1 MSTTPVPVLIAS
13 RFPAYAAGLAGF
25 LSNPPLRPTIS
36 HTVGESLAV
45 CKQSPPALALIDWQV
60 ADAPGL
66 ELATELVRLSPGT
79 RILFVVDDTSSQF
92 EIEAMAAGASGVVLR
107 TWTHAAV
114 LDAVADAL
122 RGFSRFDVDA
132 VRSLSD
138 LVQQT
143 SPRQVLLTEQER
155 VVLRLMRQQ
164 LTYKEIAM
172 RLGVSWHT
180 VRTHAQSILRK
191 LGIHSRRDLDG
202 WDARL
207 GSPAE
212 QLVATATR

>member
-1 MSTTPVPVLIAS
+1 VSTSPVPVLIAS

-25 LSNPPLRPTIS
+25 LSNPPLRPLIA

-45 CKQSPPALALIDWQV
+45 CQQTPPALALIDWQV
-60 ADAPGL
+60 ADAPGM
-66 ELATELVRLSPGT
+66 ELATELVRRSPGT
-79 RILFVVDDTSSQF
+79 RILFVVDDASNQL

-107 TWTHAAV
+107 TWTQAAV